1 MNRIGLIIAVLLAF
15 VLLACQQHDFEQ
27 AADTAAATIS
37 AERLAEHVQ
46 FLAHDSLQGRAPA
59 TPGGEIAMRYIAAE
73 YEKYGLKPGAADGSW
88 YQYFD
93 IIGITTT
100 SPKTMQFRRGGQ
112 SLGLKWWS
120 EFISF
125 SGVQQPVAE
134 VKDAEIV
141 FVGYGIEA
149 PEYDWNDYKDVDVSG
164 KILLMMNN
172 DPGEGDEEFFA
183 GNTRLYYGRW
193 SYKYEKAA
201 EKGAAGAIIIHTT
214 PSAGYPFQVVQ
225 TSWTGEQFE
234 LPQQQGTYYMPFK
247 GWVTNPSAERLAKLA
262 GRNLDTLR
270 ARAERRDFRPVPLGV
285 RLSFRMQNSLRSLK
299 TANVLGLLPG
309 SDPGLRDQVVVYT
322 AHHDHLGIGTPV
334 AGDSIYNGARDNASG
349 VACMLEVARAMTSM
363 SKPPRRSTL
372 FAAVAAEESGLLGSA
387 YYARHP
393 TFPPGKIAAN
403 INFDAVNIWGETN
416 DIEIIGYGKS
426 EMDDYV
432 REVAA
437 LQGRQVKPDQSPD
450 KGFFYR
456 SDQFN
461 FAKIGVPA
469 VYLGVGSDFVGREA
483 GWGRQVIDRWTATKY
498 HQPSDEYD
506 PNWDLGGAVQ
516 SSQLCLRVGVR
527 VGNAESLPQ
536 WYPGDEFEA
545 ARKQAIAAAAKK

>member
-1 MNRIGLIIAVLLAF
+1 MKRSGLITTLFLAS
-15 VLLACQQHDFEQ
+15 VMSGCQQFDFER
-27 AADTAAATIS
+27 AAENAAATIS
-37 AERLAEHVQ
+37 AQRLAEHVQ
-46 FLAHDSLQGRAPA
+46 FLANDSLQGRAPA
-59 TPGGEIAMRYIAAE
+59 THGSEIAMRYIAGE
-73 YEKYGLKPGAADGSW
+73 YEKYGLKPGAGDGSW

-100 SPKTMQFRRGGQ
+100 SPQTMEFRRGEQ
-112 SLGLKWWS
+112 ALTLDWWND
-120 EFISF
+120 FISF
-125 SGVQQPVAE
+125 SGVQKPVAE
-134 VKDAEIV
+134 VNDAEVV

-149 PEYDWNDYKDVDVSG
+149 PEYEWNDYKDVDVSG
-164 KILLMMNN
+164 KILLMLNN

-183 GNTRLYYGRW
+183 GSTRLYYGRW
-193 SYKYEKAA
+193 SYKYEKAT
-201 EKGAAGAIIIHTT
+201 EMGAAGAIIIHTT

-234 LPQQQGTYYMPFK
+234 LPHQKGDYHMPFK
-247 GWVTNPSAERLAKLA
+247 GWVTNPSAERLTTLA
-262 GRNLDTLR
+262 GHNLDSLR
-270 ARAERRDFRPVPLGV
+270 AQAEGRDFRPVPLGV
-285 RLSFRMQNSLRSLK
+285 RLSFRMENNLRSLK

-322 AHHDHLGIGTPV
+322 AHHDHLGAGTPV

-349 VACMLEVARAMTSM
+349 VACMLELARAMAGM
-363 SKPPRRSTL
+363 PKPPRRATL

-403 INFDAVNIWGETN
+403 INFDAVNIWGETD

-469 VYLGVGSDFVGREA
+469 VYLGVGSDFVGKEA
-483 GWGRQVIDRWTATKY
+483 GWGRQVIDQWTATKY

-506 PNWDLGGAVQ
+506 PAWNLGGAVQ
-516 SSQLCLRVGVR
+516 NSQLCLRIGVR

-536 WYPGDEFEA
+536 WHPGDEFEA
-545 ARKQAIAAAAKK
+545 AREQAIAAVSKK